1 MTLAEIIDK
10 YIDEGHRCSA
20 YSLGDE
26 ISVIVNPSFA
36 ILPSQPH
43 HSPFVVAAYCQH
55 GKGTG
60 RVNTRIYNIEAGGL
74 FIVLPGQI
82 TELVELS
89 DDFEAT
95 YLLMTDHFTE
105 SLSIGNT
112 FNLRNIIQSCPY
124 QLLSAPA
131 REAIE
136 DYLRMVK
143 NTITIEANP
152 NRLEIVQLITRAFFL
167 GLGYFLHEK
176 DKADE
181 GDSRQVKLTSEFL
194 KLVEANYREHRD
206 LKYYAERMG
215 LTPKYIST
223 VVKASSERSAMEW
236 IERYVTLDAI
246 AQLTSTDRSIKY
258 IAYDLNFPS
267 LSFFGKYFTRVIGLS
282 PSAYRAELKKQGP
295 VIECLP
301 TPTAQ

>member
-1 MTLAEIIDK
+1 MTLAETIDQ
-10 YIDEGHRCSA
+10 YIDGSHRGRA

-43 HSPFVVAAYCQH
+43 HSPFVVVAYCQH

-60 RVNTRIYNIEAGGL
+60 RVNTRTYNIEAGGL

-82 TELVELS
+82 TELVKLS
-89 DDFEAT
+89 NDFEAT

-181 GDSRQVKLTSEFL
+181 GDNHQVKLTSEFL

-206 LKYYAERMG
+206 LKFYAERMG

-223 VVKASSERSAMEW
+223 VIKASSERSAMEW

-267 LSFFGKYFTRVIGLS
+267 LSFFGKYFTRVVGLS

>member
-1 MTLAEIIDK
+1 MTLAEVIEK
-10 YIDEGHRCSA
+10 YLDRGNRGTA

-26 ISVIVNPSFA
+26 LSIIVNPSFA

-43 HSPFVVAAYCQH
+43 HSPFVVAAYCQRGH
-55 GKGTG
+55 GTG
-60 RVNTRIYNIEAGGL
+60 RINTRTYNLEEGGL

-95 YLLMTDHFTE
+95 YLLMTDSFTE

-112 FNLRNIIQSCPY
+112 FNLRNIIQSHPY
-124 QLLSAPA
+124 KLLSVPA
-131 REAIE
+131 REALE
-136 DYLRMVK
+136 DYLRMVR

-176 DKADE
+176 DGASE
-181 GDSRQVKLTSEFL
+181 SDSRQTKLTSEFL
-194 KLVEANYREHRD
+194 ELVEANYREHRD
-206 LKYYAERMG
+206 LKFYAERMG

-223 VVKASSERSAMEW
+223 VVKASSERSATEW

-246 AQLTSTDRSIKY
+246 AQLTSTDRSIKH

-267 LSFFGKYFTRVIGLS
+267 LSFFGKYFTRVVGIS
-282 PSAYRAELKKQGP
+282 PAAYRAEHKK
-295 VIECLP
+295 
-301 TPTAQ
+301 